1 MDWRFCGDK
10 ARSKKSR
17 HTRDGEILRLLHNW
31 TSRKDCTLIVCS
43 EGRAMKVGPRALRK
57 TFSRPQ
63 TAKIQS
69 WPCKNI
75 DRGISLRGFLL
86 SGSPTKAEGE
96 NLTTRFVPS
105 QKVSK
110 REVWPWW
117 EPEGRSHRRPLGE
130 GLHSRRQ
137 PCPRVSFPSQLP
149 VLAYTLGLPSPPRPF
164 RI

>member
-1 MDWRFCGDK
+1 MQNWREKWQIWIYWWPCEGLDQCCHVNMDWRFCGDK

-75 DRGISLRGFLL
+75 DRGISLRGFHLICFRAQNRT
-86 SGSPTKAEGE
+86 SKIAKPHCWD
-96 NLTTRFVPS
+96 NVP
-105 QKVSK
+105 
-110 REVWPWW
+110 
-117 EPEGRSHRRPLGE
+117 RRPNNGKQSWSPWC
-130 GLHSRRQ
+130 GSKCRQ
-137 PCPRVSFPSQLP
+137 R
-149 VLAYTLGLPSPPRPF
+149 Y
-164 RI
+164 